1 VKEDGVLHLSEL
13 SEIQTKPGWKAMPY
27 ILGLS
32 LSLSLHTHMYW
43 STFRYAGNETME
55 RLATYGLTAN
65 FMVYLMREF
74 QMDQV
79 VAANILNIWSAA
91 SNFATIIGAFVADN
105 YLGKFR
111 TIALG
116 SFASLA
122 VLFFLHPH
130 STIYFIGWSWTNV
143 TMIQLTL
150 RLVIDK
156 KIKIKIFKNW

>member
-1 VKEDGVLHLSEL
+1 
-13 SEIQTKPGWKAMPY
+13 
-27 ILGLS
+27 
-32 LSLSLHTHMYW
+32 
-43 STFRYAGNETME
+43 ME

-91 SNFATIIGAFVADN
+91 SNFATIIGALVADN

-122 VLFFLHPH
+122 VSFFYTLIPP
-130 STIYFIGWSWTNV
+130 FILLADHGL
-143 TMIQLTL
+143 M
-150 RLVIDK
+150 
-156 KIKIKIFKNW
+156 

>member
-1 VKEDGVLHLSEL
+1 MLKIKEATGKC
-13 SEIQTKPGWKAMPY
+13 IY
-27 ILGLS
+27 I
-32 LSLSLHTHMYW
+32 
-43 STFRYAGNETME
+43 AGNETME

-91 SNFATIIGAFVADN
+91 SNFATIIGALIADN

-122 VLFFLHPH
+122 VRAHLKILLLYL
-130 STIYFIGWSWTNV
+130 SYIYVQINLNLSLDTPNLVVPPTPREWKWTV
-143 TMIQLTL
+143 
-150 RLVIDK
+150 
-156 KIKIKIFKNW
+156 